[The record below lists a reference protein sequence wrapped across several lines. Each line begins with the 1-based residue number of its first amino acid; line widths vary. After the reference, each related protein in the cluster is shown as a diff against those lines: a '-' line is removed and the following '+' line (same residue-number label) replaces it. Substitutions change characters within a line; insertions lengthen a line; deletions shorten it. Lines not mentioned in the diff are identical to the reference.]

1 MNRHRRAVRYPGF
14 LGARVQGKAVGS
26 SCREG
31 VGDCILLDFSK
42 GLFAVADGSD
52 RNPSASRD
60 FMVMFAR
67 MIEAQALPSDGRV
80 YSTETVSA
88 LKRRLIEASGALLA
102 SLPFHNGCTF
112 TGVFILKT
120 MDGVTG
126 IVMHTGDSLLIHC
139 DLDAPS
145 AFQYTSDNFWM
156 VGRSRHFFQ
165 IGDLSIRRASRIL
178 LATDGIG
185 GVPVP
190 PGVSR
195 DAFILNLF
203 KTCSADEVP
212 DHLFG
217 EGKSCPA
224 GWDDLAIIAI
234 DPYAMTASTECFI
247 IGGTSRSEE
256 EIFQEDVGK
265 GLFADQ
271 YAPISTSEADHCR
284 NNIL

>member
-1 MNRHRRAVRYPGF
+1 
-14 LGARVQGKAVGS
+14 
-26 SCREG
+26 
-31 VGDCILLDFSK
+31 
-42 GLFAVADGSD
+42 
-52 RNPSASRD
+52 
-60 FMVMFAR
+60 MVMFAR

-88 LKRRLIEASGALLA
+88 LKRRLVEVSEALLA

-112 TGVFILKT
+112 TGVFILRT

-145 AFQYTSDNFWM
+145 AVQYTSDNFWM

-165 IGDLSIRRASRIL
+165 IDDLSISRASRIL
-178 LATDGIG
+178 LATDGIS

-190 PGVSR
+190 PGTSR
-195 DAFILNLF
+195 EAVILDLF
-203 KTCSADEVP
+203 KTCNADEIP
-212 DHLFG
+212 DHILG
-217 EGKSCPA
+217 DCKTCPA
-224 GWDDLAIIAI
+224 GWDDMAIIAI
-234 DPYAMTASTECFI
+234 DPYAITAIPGCFI

-271 YAPISTSEADHCR
+271 YAPISLSEADHCR